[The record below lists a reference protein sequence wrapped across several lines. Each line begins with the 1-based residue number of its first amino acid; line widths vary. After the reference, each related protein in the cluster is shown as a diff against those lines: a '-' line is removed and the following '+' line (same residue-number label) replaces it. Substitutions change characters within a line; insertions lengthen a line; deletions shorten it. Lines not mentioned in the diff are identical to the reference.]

1 MIKKHKYVGCGFSDS
16 ATICKYL
23 SFTAFLAM
31 LEDKALYF
39 TRAKCFADP
48 NEFPIYENDAEV
60 FPMKK
65 EEYEGMVE
73 QFKNEAFVN
82 CWRLSEHESF
92 GMWNVYAD
100 MATGIAIKSD
110 VKRLFEAFNSIPQ
123 NKEIDVWAGKVNY
136 DIRKM
141 TQIYG
146 KRLNVLYIAFT
157 KTIPYEN
164 EKELRL
170 LYHDYKKEITSD
182 YKGYS
187 VDMGALIKE
196 IYVGPSAKPYVK
208 TLVENIIKKHGVN
221 VPVIQSVVK

>member
-1 MIKKHKYVGCGFSDS
+1 MLKRHKYVGCDFSDS
-16 ATICKYL
+16 ATIWKYL

-31 LEDKALYF
+31 LEDKALFF

-48 NEFPIYENDAEV
+48 NEFPVYEDDANV

-65 EEYEGMVE
+65 EKYEEMVE

-82 CWRLSEHESF
+82 CWRLSEYESF
-92 GMWNVYAD
+92 GMWNAYAD
-100 MATGIAIKSD
+100 MAAGIAIKSD
-110 VKRLFEAFNSIPQ
+110 VKSLFSAFNSIPQ
-123 NKEIDVWAGKVNY
+123 NKEIDVLAGKVNY

-141 TQIYG
+141 TQKPG
-146 KRLNVLYIAFT
+146 WRLNVLFIPFA

-170 LYHDYKKEITSD
+170 LYHDYKKEITYD

-187 VDMGALIKE
+187 VDIKTLIKE

-221 VPVIQSVVK
+221 VPVIKSVVK